1 MPTLD
6 VAMPIALFL
15 VVLVATFLN
24 KRVERKLMATVEQ
37 KEFKPR
43 DILLL
48 VAFIVIM
55 VSVIAY
61 SSLVNA
67 GGLFENV
74 LLVMFLSSYTMLLFT
89 FSYVFAKMTRIR
101 AQLLSVGF
109 GAISLVAALASLLGD
124 LSDGYTIF
132 RVAAFAALAAF
143 CFGSAAYEKIKT
155 VAKRRWYIAAQP
167 PALFLLLFVFF
178 RIAYT
183 GATMVWYPLLLD
195 IFGATFA
202 VLIILYLSSMFNW
215 KTVGIFAVALT
226 IIDMVLVFSG
236 PMTQAAGTF
245 TDLGLPVLIYLPN
258 FPLIAVKEGALGFF
272 GFAVRGLGL
281 GDFFFAGILA
291 IQTFKKFDKK
301 TVLVAIVA
309 MVVAFGI
316 WEAFLPEIV
325 SVLSPILYP
334 IAGKALTG
342 FPGTLMIISG
352 WAPVVAVALYLNRRK
367 AKKLPP
373 TSAPEQAPIEPN
385 VTSSKSTMKTDF

>member
-6 VAMPIALFL
+6 IAMPLALFI
-15 VVLVATFLN
+15 VVIVATFLN
-24 KRVERKLMATVEQ
+24 KRVEGKLMATVEK

-43 DILLL
+43 DIILL
-48 VAFIVIM
+48 VAFIIIM

-61 SSLVNA
+61 SSMVNS

-89 FSYVFAKMTRIR
+89 FSYVFAKVTQIR
-101 AQLLSVGF
+101 AQLLSAGF
-109 GAISLVAALASLLGD
+109 GAISLVAALTSLVGE
-124 LSDGYTIF
+124 LSDCYTLF
-132 RVAAFAALAAF
+132 RIAAFAALAVF
-143 CFGSAAYEKIKT
+143 CFGSVIYEKIKKT
-155 VAKRRWYIAAQP
+155 AKPRWYLAAQP

-178 RIAYT
+178 RIVYA

-202 VLIILYLSSMFNW
+202 ILIILYLSSMFNW

-226 IIDMVLVFSG
+226 VIDMVLVFSG

-258 FPLIAVKEGALGFF
+258 VPLIAAKEGALGFF
-272 GFAVRGLGL
+272 GYAVRGLGL
-281 GDFFFAGILA
+281 GDFFFAGVLA
-291 IQTFKKFDKK
+291 VQTFKKFDRK

-325 SVLSPILYP
+325 SVLSPIFYP

-367 AKKLPP
+367 AKKQPP
-373 TSAPEQAPIEPN
+373 VTEPTAN
-385 VTSSKSTMKTDF
+385 TV